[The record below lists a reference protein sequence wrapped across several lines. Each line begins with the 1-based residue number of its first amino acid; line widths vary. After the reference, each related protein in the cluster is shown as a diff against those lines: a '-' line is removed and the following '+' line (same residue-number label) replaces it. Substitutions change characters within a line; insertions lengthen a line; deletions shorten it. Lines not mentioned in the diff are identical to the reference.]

1 MMTIQAIIIL
11 IILGFLSSIIG
22 AVVGIGG
29 GIIIVPTLIYLGMD
43 VAIIDGITPQKAI
56 GTSTVI
62 LISTGLTAAI
72 GYMKN
77 KQADLKNAVI
87 FMIGIIPGAL
97 IGAHLSKYLTLH
109 SFNLYFGIFLIIM
122 SIVLLV
128 RDKIKPIKLF
138 QNKAHEKTFTDK
150 EGVTY
155 YYSIA
160 PIPAVIA
167 TFFVGCLTGLFGIG
181 GGALMTPLMIIIFRF
196 PPHIAVGTSMIMI
209 FVSSI
214 TGAVSHIAQ
223 DNIIWSYAVILIA
236 ASYVGARIG
245 VRINK
250 TMKSSTVVMMLRVI
264 LMLLGIYLIIKSTM
278 S

>member
-155 YYSIA
+155 HYSIA

-167 TFFVGCLTGLFGIG
+167 TFFVGCLTGLFGI

-223 DNIIWSYAVILIA
+223 DNIIWSYAFILIA

>member
-1 MMTIQAIIIL
+1 MTIQAIVIL
-11 IILGFLSSIIG
+11 IILGLFSSIIG
-22 AVVGIGG
+22 AIVGIGG
-29 GIIIVPTLIYLGMD
+29 GIIIVPTLIYLGID
-43 VAIIDGITPQKAI
+43 AGIIDGITPQKAI

-77 KQADLKNAVI
+77 KQADLKNALI

-97 IGAHLSKYLTLH
+97 IGAHLSQYLTLH

-138 QNKAHEKTFTDK
+138 QSAAHMKTFTDA
-150 EGVTY
+150 EGKMY
-155 YYSIA
+155 EYSIA
-160 PIPAVIA
+160 PIPAIIA

-181 GGALMTPLMIIIFRF
+181 GGALMTPLMIIVFRF

-214 TGAVSHIAQ
+214 TGAVSHMVQ
-223 DNIIWSYAVILIA
+223 GNIIWIYAIILIF
-236 ASYVGARIG
+236 ASFIGAKLG
-245 VRINK
+245 VTINK
-250 TMKSSTVVMMLRVI
+250 RMKSSSVVTMLRAI
-264 LMLLGIYLIIKSTM
+264 LMLLGMYLIIKSLI

>member
-1 MMTIQAIIIL
+1 MTIQAIVIL
-11 IILGFLSSIIG
+11 IILGLFSSIIG
-22 AVVGIGG
+22 AIVGIGG
-29 GIIIVPTLIYLGMD
+29 GIIIVPTLIYLGID
-43 VAIIDGITPQKAI
+43 AGIIDGITPQKAI

-72 GYMKN
+72 GYKKN
-77 KQADLKNAVI
+77 KQADLKNAII

-97 IGAHLSKYLTLH
+97 VGAHLSQYLTLH

-138 QNKAHEKTFTDK
+138 QSATHMKTFTDA
-150 EGVTY
+150 EGKTY
-155 YYSIA
+155 EYSIA
-160 PIPAVIA
+160 PIPAIIA

-181 GGALMTPLMIIIFRF
+181 GGALMTPLMIIVFRF

-214 TGAVSHIAQ
+214 TGAVSHIIQ
-223 DNIIWSYAVILIA
+223 GNIIWIYAIVLIL
-236 ASYVGARIG
+236 ASFIGAKLG
-245 VRINK
+245 VKINK
-250 TMKSSTVVMMLRVI
+250 RMKSSSVVTMLRII
-264 LMLLGIYLIIKSTM
+264 LLLLGIYLIIKSLI